1 MPTYT
6 TNPIDGNQFFSRVGN
21 VSSGSAPETNYTYD
35 LSVENLTVNR
45 SLSQLLLPGI
55 GASQT
60 GVVHETVLYAPA
72 GFNEA
77 TQNSVSFLMKKPGT
91 TAATS
96 LTSAGLFVLPLG
108 ARIVSA
114 VATNNGTTVVGG
126 TTFDVGYE
134 AWNDEPT
141 GNGQI
146 FTALTVA
153 RLNTGGFVGPVAA
166 TALGSAGTSFAIGSA
181 TTEATSITVQVLG
194 AANTA
199 GDFALVLRY
208 LL

>member
-1 MPTYT
+1 MPTY
-6 TNPIDGNQFFSRVGN
+6 PISGNQFFRRVGDA
-21 VSSGSAPETNYTYD
+21 SSGDSEQNHTYD
-35 LSVENLTVNR
+35 LRVENLTVSN

-60 GVVHETVLYAPA
+60 GVVHEVVLYAPSSFA
-72 GFNEA
+72 ETA
-77 TQNSVSFLMKKPGT
+77 QNGVLFLMTRPGS

-96 LTSAGLFVLPLG
+96 ATSTGLFTLPSG
-108 ARIVSA
+108 ARVVSA
-114 VATNNGTTVVGG
+114 VVTNNGTTVVGG

-134 AWNDEPT
+134 AWSEEPT
-141 GNGQI
+141 GNGQV

-166 TALGSAGTSFAIGSA
+166 TALASAGTSFAIGTA
-181 TTEATSITVQVLG
+181 TTEDTSVTVQVLG